1 MFTDRLKRKVYQN
14 HDLVGGSNKKVLS
27 SNVSKSGRF
36 QSFHLI
42 TGIKLTD
49 SKVIHSATK
58 DFLINL
64 AMTVCSYCPLTCLLA
79 QSGKGQNSLR
89 RLCSTT
95 DTAWSSLL

>member
-49 SKVIHSATK
+49 S
-58 DFLINL
+58 L
-64 AMTVCSYCPLTCLLA
+64 MRSY
-79 QSGKGQNSLR
+79 SLGNK
-89 RLCSTT
+89 RLSY
-95 DTAWSSLL
+95 